1 MPIACSYSV
10 GGLSISLRN
19 ASSPNG
25 LNWTGKGDMSSVK
38 TGFYERGGVRIRY
51 QEVGSGFP
59 LLAIPG
65 GGLNSRIVNWPNAV
79 INMMEEVKGDFRVI
93 TMDQRNSTNGEST
106 GPVPVDK
113 PWDAFADD
121 QLGLMDHLGV
131 RQFAF
136 FGNCIGGSFALM
148 LMQRAPDR
156 VVAAVISQP
165 IGHRPE
171 NPDVMWSHSRDGW
184 AKEFRERRPEVPMAT
199 IEQYFHNLYR
209 ANPDFV
215 YSVSRDFA
223 RGCQTPILV
232 LPDDTPSHAYQ
243 TCVDIASLA
252 PNAEVTVYP
261 WKEPPELKART
272 IARVRKFLKANTPT
286 PAR

>member
-1 MPIACSYSV
+1 MDPIAQA
-10 GGLSISLRN
+10 G
-19 ASSPNG
+19 
-25 LNWTGKGDMSSVK
+25 VK
-38 TGFYERGGVRIRY
+38 TGVYENGGVRIRY

-59 LLAIPG
+59 LFAIPG

-79 INMMEEVKGDFRVI
+79 INMMEEFKNEFRVI
-93 TMDQRNSTNGEST
+93 TMDQRNATNGEST
-106 GPVPVDK
+106 GPVAVDN

-136 FGNCIGGSFALM
+136 FGNCIGGSFALK
-148 LMQRAPDR
+148 LMERAPDR

-171 NPDVMWSHSRDGW
+171 NPGVMYDLSRDVWG
-184 AKEFRERRPEVPMAT
+184 KEFRERRPDVSKET
-199 IEQYFHNLYR
+199 IEAYLHSLYR
-209 ANPDFV
+209 VRPDFA

-223 RGCQTPILV
+223 RNCQTPILV

-252 PNAEVTVYP
+252 PNADVSVYP
-261 WKEPPELKART
+261 WKDPPELKART
-272 IARVRKFLKANTPT
+272 IARVRKFLKANV
-286 PAR
+286 PAATAR